1 MKPLWRN
8 VSLDR
13 DESIIDILSFL
24 IMNSRHDE
32 KCKNFLR
39 LKKNRKKKF
48 SKKIF
53 KKKIF
58 VEYLFEIIKN
68 TSITLGRTGHG
79 FV

>member
-32 KCKNFLR
+32 KCKKFLR
-39 LKKNRKKKF
+39 FKKQKKNSPKNYLKKM
-48 SKKIF
+48 
-53 KKKIF
+53 F

>member
-13 DESIIDILSFL
+13 DESIIDILSLL

-32 KCKNFLR
+32 KCKKFLR
-39 LKKNRKKKF
+39 SLKNKLFQIIEKNI
-48 SKKIF
+48 SKEQF
-53 KKKIF
+53 F
-58 VEYLFEIIKN
+58 EYLFEIIKN

>member
-13 DESIIDILSFL
+13 DESIIDILSLL

-32 KCKNFLR
+32 KCKNFYDH
-39 LKKNRKKKF
+39 
-48 SKKIF
+48 KKIIRKINQ
-53 KKKIF
+53 KKYFTKKQF
-58 VEYLFEIIKN
+58 FEYLFEIIKN

>member
-32 KCKNFLR
+32 KCKILLR
-39 LKKNRKKKF
+39 LKKIENN

-53 KKKIF
+53 QKKMF
-58 VEYLFEIIKN
+58 FEYLFEIIKN
-68 TSITLGRTGHG
+68 TNITLGRTGHG